1 MMQGISWTS
10 LSGYGRSVLAAGLI
24 SLTAGCAGTHSQPE
38 SAMSASSSPAGN
50 VLVSV
55 PETDCE
61 IRVWYNYQVVAI
73 PVINE
78 RWITTGLTL
87 EERARRAFDTRH
99 RARMNARYMMSS
111 AEEMKALQARDME
124 KYGNPDGPTFE
135 YLVQKSLNK
144 GVDRDQAYK
153 KIIASSARTDNGYNE
168 ECQ

>member
-1 MMQGISWTS
+1 MQGISLTS
-10 LSGYGRSVLAAGLI
+10 LSGYGRGVLVAGLI
-24 SLTAGCAGTHSQPE
+24 SLTAGCAGMHSQPE
-38 SAMSASSSPAGN
+38 NAMPASAPSVGN
-50 VLVSV
+50 ALVSV

-73 PVINE
+73 PVINK
-78 RWITTGLTL
+78 RWITNGLTM
-87 EERARRAFDTRH
+87 EERARLAFDLRH

-144 GVDRDQAYK
+144 GVDREQAYK
-153 KIIASSARTDNGYNE
+153 KIITSSARTDNGYNE